1 MEQQAILYTGRKQ
14 CREENSSG
22 TLLFKKLFELES
34 RYRRIVRNF
43 SGLIEDISTMKYVAS
58 DGPDDLTD
66 SSDEDLL
73 DTVSAESLSSDS
85 EDLDWTGRPLNIQTP
100 PFF

>member
-1 MEQQAILYTGRKQ
+1 MQI
-14 CREENSSG
+14 
-22 TLLFKKLFELES
+22 
-34 RYRRIVRNF
+34 RIF
-43 SGLIEDISTMKYVAS
+43 SGLIEDIPTMKYVDA

-73 DTVSAESLSSDS
+73 DTVSAESVSSDT
-85 EDLDWTGRPLNIQTP
+85 EDSDWTGRPYIIHT